1 MSEQEPEGLG
11 KATGSA
17 SLVLLGTGTSVGV
30 PVVGCD
36 CEVCVSSDPRNN
48 RTRAGVLV
56 RAPEGDFVIDT
67 PPELRLQLLR
77 EKVRAIHAAFFTHG
91 HADHIMGLD
100 DLRIFGF
107 RLEKSIPLYCEAGV
121 EEQLRRTFHYAFAS
135 KKPSHRFAVPRLHF
149 EPIAP
154 LEPIELLGLQVKPIR
169 LMHGKLPIV
178 GFRIGNVAYCTDVSA
193 IPRETHGQLDGLDV
207 LIIDALR
214 HEPHPTHMSVKQAVA
229 VIRRVKPKRGY
240 LTHLSHQ
247 LDYAATNAELPD
259 NVELAYDGLEIPIS
273 G

>member
-1 MSEQEPEGLG
+1 MNEQKQASSPKQPTDG
-11 KATGSA
+11 A
-17 SLVLLGTGTSVGV
+17 SLVMLGTGTSVGV

-36 CEVCVSSDPRNN
+36 CEVCLSEDPRNK

-56 RAPEGDFVIDT
+56 RAPEGEFVIDT

-77 EKVRAIHAAFFTHG
+77 EKARAIHAAFFTHG

-107 RLEKSIPLYCEAGV
+107 RLDKSIPLYCEAIV
-121 EEQLRRTFHYAFAS
+121 EDQLRKTFHYAFS
-135 KKPSHRFAVPRLHF
+135 QNKPSHRFAVPRLHF
-149 EPIAP
+149 EPLAP
-154 LEPIELLGLQVKPIR
+154 LEPIRLLGLEVKPIR
-169 LMHGKLPIV
+169 LMHGKLPIC
-178 GFRIGNVAYCTDVSA
+178 GFRIGNVAYCTDVST
-193 IPRETHGQLDGLDV
+193 IPKETHGQLDDLDV

-229 VIRRVKPKRGY
+229 VIRKVRAKQGY

-247 LDYAATNAELPD
+247 LDYEKTNAELPD
-259 NVELAYDGLEIPIS
+259 NVRLAYDGLEIPLT
-273 G
+273 